1 MVAARWRELHGKNS
15 PLCPQCLCGE
25 FVLNPTLYDSLVEL
39 LVRRPE
45 DQLAGAQLVDWGVAA
60 VQQGV
65 ETDSLILLAG
75 LSRDCSLHE
84 ATSLLDRGL
93 AELDLAVPGPQGL
106 RRSYVAAVCR
116 GILAGREPI
125 DQALER
131 IHRWAVTPLNHPP
144 DLQPWCFL
152 WEGLHP
158 TSYDSLEPDQI
169 AAEVR
174 RLASVWAADVAGGQG

>member
-1 MVAARWRELHGKNS
+1 VPVSRPELDSVNA
-15 PLCPQCLCGE
+15 E
-25 FVLNPTLYDSLVEL
+25 LYDALVEL
-39 LVRRPE
+39 LVRRLE
-45 DQLAGAQLVDWGVAA
+45 DQLAGSQLVDWAMAA

-75 LSRDCSLHE
+75 LSRDCSLYE
-84 ATSLLDRGL
+84 ATPLLDRGL
-93 AELDLAVPGPQGL
+93 AELGLAVPAPESL
-106 RRSYVAAVCR
+106 RRSYVAAVSR
-116 GILAGREPI
+116 GILAGRDSI
-125 DQALER
+125 DQALEH

-158 TSYDSLEPDQI
+158 TSFDSLAPDQI

-174 RLASVWAADVAGGQG
+174 RLASVWAADATRGRIDQ